1 MTPEDLEQIAAVLNV
16 AERRIVDATVASVDR
31 IVDATT
37 ALVDATAASL
47 RAEIKAAEERTNA
60 RIEHVETTLLT
71 EFHKG
76 ASPMEMRART
86 HAAVLRAIDAVL

>member
-16 AERRIVDATVASVDR
+16 AERR